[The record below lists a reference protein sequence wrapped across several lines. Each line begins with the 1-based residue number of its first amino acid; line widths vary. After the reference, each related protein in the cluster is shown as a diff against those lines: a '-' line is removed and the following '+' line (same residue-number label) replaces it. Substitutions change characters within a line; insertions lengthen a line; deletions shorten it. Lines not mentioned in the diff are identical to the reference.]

1 MSYVL
6 DALRKAEQDRAP
18 KQNSSEA
25 NLENTDWNAPP
36 EKNNRSYF
44 PLKIFAGIVLLI
56 VLFFLFGSL
65 FINKNTANFE
75 AEKELSN
82 ENSDGAIT
90 GSITDLDTAIKPDIS
105 TNTIVLGSP
114 VSDFSQDFQE
124 LQELQEVDPVV
135 PVNNLQSRIDA
146 LEFEG
151 SLFSPSNS
159 NLSRIFI
166 SGDSYRI
173 GDSIEDD
180 LYIVDIQESIVVFS
194 DGFDQIEHRIK

>member
-124 LQELQEVDPVV
+124 LQEVDPVV
-135 PVNNLQSRIDA
+135 PVNNLQSRIDT